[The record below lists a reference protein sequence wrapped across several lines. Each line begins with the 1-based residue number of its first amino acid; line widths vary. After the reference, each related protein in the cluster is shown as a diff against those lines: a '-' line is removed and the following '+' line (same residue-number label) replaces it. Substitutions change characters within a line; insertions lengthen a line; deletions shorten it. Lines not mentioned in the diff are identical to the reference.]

1 MGGGRREGEAA
12 AMSGPLLHT
21 AAVTSVPV
29 PLKVCVRGD
38 IWGLVYVATHSLGM
52 GIVAVATQGLGLPAV
67 AA

>member
-1 MGGGRREGEAA
+1 
-12 AMSGPLLHT
+12 MSGPLLHT

-52 GIVAVATQGLGLPAV
+52 GIVAEATLGLGLPAV